1 MFSFI
6 LVLILMLLV
15 LAFSGK
21 PMTTIKSLL
30 SVIITDNIRA
40 LFRSKP
46 WQMGNS
52 YHSLGGTCGR
62 AKQLQKWKEGIHST
76 WKLTISGTEVNS
88 QLLQKRNSN

>member
-6 LVLILMLLV
+6 LVLILMLLA

-30 SVIITDNIRA
+30 NVIITDNIRA

-52 YHSLGGTCGR
+52 YHSLGGSKAITKMER
-62 AKQLQKWKEGIHST
+62 RYSLHM
-76 WKLTISGTEVNS
+76 EVNY
-88 QLLQKRNSN
+88 KWY